1 MLAKR
6 QAEELAAR
14 ELEEAGLEPPPEPF
28 LIFIGPRGRSAKPL
42 SELRNLLE
50 AENPGAWDEAQSN
63 VAIYDDLIGDLG
75 RWYAHDRGLTY
86 EGQESPGVRF
96 AMWESDKD
104 EREHL
109 RRVAPDTYARLRE
122 VDRLHD

>member
-1 MLAKR
+1 M
-6 QAEELAAR
+6 
-14 ELEEAGLEPPPEPF
+14 
-28 LIFIGPRGRSAKPL
+28 
-42 SELRNLLE
+42 
-50 AENPGAWDEAQSN
+50 
-63 VAIYDDLIGDLG
+63 AIYDDPIGDLG

-86 EGQESPGVRF
+86 AGQESPGVRF